1 MQERM
6 LKIKRKMDKEIEAR
20 FHNENTLTEAL
31 YKSAIYSVS
40 GGKRIRAIFAYLL
53 SDLFEIPEEKMLH
66 TACALELVHAASL
79 IMDDLPYMDD
89 AQLRRGKPANHV
101 VFGQDVALLA
111 SIGLI
116 AEAAKVTLNDPN
128 LSSDERNQITAA
140 LTASYGFDGLASG
153 QFVDLKLKR
162 KNIDFEI
169 IEFINRMKTAAL
181 FTAAAKM
188 TAIIGKATDEQMKAV
203 VKFSQD
209 IGAAFQIID
218 DMLDIAGDEKIIGK
232 QVGQDKMNFVK
243 LVGKEKAQ
251 EYLEEYHGKALNTL
265 DIFGDNAG
273 TLKQFSGYL
282 ITRAK

>member
-1 MQERM
+1 
-6 LKIKRKMDKEIEAR
+6 MDKEIEKR
-20 FHNENTLTEAL
+20 LFNENPLTEAL

-53 SDLFEIPEEKMLH
+53 ADLFEIPKEKMLH

-116 AEAAKVTLNDPN
+116 SEAAKITLTDPHLN
-128 LSSDERNQITAA
+128 ADERSQITAA

-188 TAIIGKATDEQMKAV
+188 TAIIGKATTEQVQALEIYSRHLGV
-203 VKFSQD
+203 
-209 IGAAFQIID
+209 AFQIID
-218 DMLDIAGDEKIIGK
+218 DMLDIAGDEKTIGK
-232 QVGQDKMNFVK
+232 QPGQDKMNFVK
-243 LVGKEKAQ
+243 LVGKEKAEQYLQ
-251 EYLEEYHGKALNTL
+251 EYHEKALKAL
-265 DIFGDNAG
+265 DVFEEKAKAV
-273 TLKQFSGYL
+273 KQFSEYL
-282 ITRAK
+282 ITRVR